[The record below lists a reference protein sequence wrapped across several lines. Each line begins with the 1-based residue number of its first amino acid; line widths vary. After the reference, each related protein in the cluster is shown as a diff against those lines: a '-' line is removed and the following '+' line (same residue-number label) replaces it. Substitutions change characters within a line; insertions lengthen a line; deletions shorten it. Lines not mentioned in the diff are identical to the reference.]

1 MLPGPGKFILKIRL
15 QCVRTI
21 TGSPGLQCVRTITG
35 SPGLQCVRTITG
47 SITGSPGRRP
57 VLRPDGSR
65 KRRRLRFVFYPGTT
79 AKFVFCPGYY
89 CSSATRLNDTVR
101 ALSAGASTLA
111 LDTSTTTVSPTLS
124 TSVTV
129 TAAAPLGVWA
139 NAADRSTLRPVGSRS
154 LRATARAPE
163 RPTNPRPETVWSY
176 IKWEF
181 HCVMLDSRRVL
192 VGTPSTDPS
201 TDRCWETIAKHISNP
216 DSGAIV
222 KRGSDVIMC
231 ALLAVEHQ
239 SNVGHKP

>member
-1 MLPGPGKFILKIRL
+1 MFGGRVARGVHVARAGQIYFKIRLQCVRTITGSPGL

-79 AKFVFCPGYY
+79 AEFVFCPGYY

-181 HCVMLDSRRVL
+181 HCVILDSRRVL
-192 VGTPSTDPS
+192 LLGTPS
-201 TDRCWETIAKHISNP
+201 TDRCWEQNTSQIQIVAPFSKG
-216 DSGAIV
+216 GA
-222 KRGSDVIMC
+222 M
-231 ALLAVEHQ
+231 L
-239 SNVGHKP
+239 